1 MVDQDQSIWECFGL
15 RAIPMQV
22 VAGKMDVLRG
32 GGIGYVPEE
41 MDKLRELLDNLTTKQ
56 PSGEPAQM

>member
-1 MVDQDQSIWECFGL
+1 
-15 RAIPMQV
+15 MQV